1 MLRGNLATRPFYNQ
15 RLVTLVLLLVA
26 VAVAALTVF
35 NVREFRALS
44 AKRGE
49 LNARIVHD
57 RTEADRIAAANA
69 RLRQEV
75 DLASLHRLAAD
86 TAEANGL
93 IDERTFSWTS
103 FFAVVQDALPYDV
116 RLQAVTP
123 RIEKG
128 RILIRLV
135 AYAKSEA
142 DLYEFIRRLQ
152 ATKRF
157 RDGSITDQQLQD
169 DGVTWVAVLQG
180 QYLPVES
187 ALPATPAGGRGRGQR
202 P

>member
-15 RLVTLVLLLVA
+15 RLVTLMLLLVA
-26 VAVAALTVF
+26 VAVAALTMF

-44 AKRGE
+44 AKRAD
-49 LNARIVHD
+49 LNARITRD
-57 RTEADRIAAANA
+57 RTEADRIAADTA
-69 RLRQEV
+69 RLRQTV
-75 DLASLHRLAAD
+75 DLAALRRLSAD
-86 TAEANGL
+86 TSEANAL

-103 FFAVVQDALPYDV
+103 FFTLVQDALPYDV
-116 RLQAVTP
+116 RLQTVTP

-157 RDGSITDQQLQD
+157 RDGQATDQQLQD

-180 QYLPVES
+180 QYLPVE
-187 ALPATPAGGRGRGQR
+187 PAMPAARTSGRGRGQQ

>member
-15 RLVTLVLLLVA
+15 RLVTLMLLLVA
-26 VAVAALTVF
+26 VAVAALTMF
-35 NVREFRALS
+35 NVREFMALS
-44 AKRGE
+44 AKRSE
-49 LNARIVHD
+49 LNARITRD
-57 RTEADRIAAANA
+57 RTEADRIAADTA

-75 DLASLHRLAAD
+75 DLVGLRRLAAD
-86 TAEANGL
+86 TAEANAL

-103 FFAVVQDALPYDV
+103 FFAVVQEALPYDV
-116 RLQAVTP
+116 RLQTVTP

-135 AYAKSEA
+135 AYAKSEG

-157 RDGSITDQQLQD
+157 RDGYATDQQLQD

-187 ALPATPAGGRGRGQR
+187 APPSARAAGRGRGQQ